1 MQRAGTTSET
11 KSVSSQFALYLNLNL
26 FFILCFCN
34 KLERVVVAFY
44 ATYKYLEWSC
54 THSKKI
60 LQIMEKNVPE
70 LILFHFSL

>member
-11 KSVSSQFALYLNLNL
+11 KTVSSQFALYLNLNL

-54 THSKKI
+54 THSKKMCPNKYFFI
-60 LQIMEKNVPE
+60 LV
-70 LILFHFSL
+70 FSTFVVLL